1 MDKTYNLKEEKKWYK
16 IWEEIELFKAD
27 NQSTAAPFSTFLP
40 PANVTGTL
48 HMGHALSFTITDIIV
63 RRKRMQGFNTLWFPG
78 SDPADT
84 SAQWVKLVRQLG
96 LALDWSRMKPPPYKE
111 MSKVITKI
119 FVKLYNEGKIYQE
132 TDVSKQWFLKT
143 SGITDLAIEAV
154 KKGEITFIPGKWA
167 DIYID
172 RMLHLRDWCI
182 SRQLQG
188 VHRIPAYY
196 CKNCD
201 HLMVEEEPPGKCCK
215 CSSTG
220 IEPAPDTLDA
230 WFSPALWPF
239 TTLGW
244 QENSRDFTTF
254 YPTSLVTTGIDI
266 IFLWVA
272 PMIIIGLYLGKEA
285 PFREVLVNGL
295 IRDEK
300 STKADN
306 ANVIDPLKVIE
317 EYGADPLRFTL
328 AAQAVPGMDTSLSL
342 SRVKG
347 CQTFTNKIW
356 NASRYVIM
364 NLNGDEN
371 FSIDFS
377 QLSDTDK
384 WILHAL
390 NNTIIKVNDF
400 MDNYRLNEAADLLYH
415 FFWHEY
421 CDWYLEFSKN
431 DIRNPDTRKT
441 LKFTLYKLFQ
451 LLHPFMPFITEE
463 LYQKIKGNGKR
474 NHFLLQTEFPTF
486 NSELVFNHEFIDV
499 EVLKKVVTQTRK
511 TRTESK
517 IDPNH
522 RIRIYLK
529 TGSKKESAALSKNMK
544 YFDFLTRSAK
554 TEIVTDFSNLAK
566 GFKGVCLNWEI
577 LLPFDNDED
586 RLKELARLKKEVEKI
601 ATRINTLEKKLSN
614 DKFVRKTPGPVV
626 LNLKKNLQETI
637 DKQNKIQKTV
647 DDLS

>member
-1 MDKTYNLKEEKKWYK
+1 MEKTYNPKEEIKWHK

-27 NQSTAAPFSTFLP
+27 NQSTAAHFSMCLP
-40 PANVTGTL
+40 PANAAGTI
-48 HMGHALSFTITDIIV
+48 HMGHALTFTITDIIV
-63 RRKRMQGFNTLWFPG
+63 RRKKMQGFNTLWFPELN
-78 SDPADT
+78 PADN
-84 SAQWVKLVRQLG
+84 SAQRVKLMRQLG
-96 LALDWSRMKPPPYKE
+96 LALDWSRTKSSPYKE
-111 MSKVITKI
+111 ISRGVTKI
-119 FVKLYNEGKIYQE
+119 FVKLYNEGKIYRE
-132 TDVSKQWFLKT
+132 TEVSKRWFLKT
-143 SGITDLAIEAV
+143 TGIVKPAIEAV

-167 DIYID
+167 DLYLD
-172 RMLHLRDWCI
+172 RMHHIRDQCI

-188 VHRIPAYY
+188 AHRIPAYY
-196 CKNCD
+196 CRSCH
-201 HLMVEEEPPGKCCK
+201 HLMVEEYPPVKCCK
-215 CSSTG
+215 CRSTG
-220 IEPAPDTLDA
+220 IEQVPDTLDA
-230 WFSPALWPF
+230 WFSAALWPF
-239 TTLGW
+239 TTLDW
-244 QENSRDFTTF
+244 QDNSRDFTTF
-254 YPTSLVTTGIDI
+254 YPTSLVTTGIDM
-266 IFLWVA
+266 IFSWVA
-272 PMIIIGLYLGKEA
+272 PMIMIGLHLGTL
-285 PFREVLVNGL
+285 PPPREILVHGL

-300 STKADN
+300 GQKTSH
-306 ANVIDPLKVIE
+306 ANIIDPLKGIE

-328 AAQAVPGMDTSLSL
+328 AVRAVPGMGASLSL

-347 CQTFTNKIW
+347 YQTFTNKIW

-371 FSIDFS
+371 CKIEFSH
-377 QLSDTDK
+377 LSNTDK

-390 NNTIIKVNDF
+390 NNTIVKVNDF
-400 MDNYRLNEAADLLYH
+400 MDNYRVNEAADLLYH

-431 DIRNPDTRKT
+431 DLHKPDTRKT

-463 LYQKIKGNGKR
+463 LYQKIKGNSKR
-474 NHFLLQTEFPTF
+474 FLMQTGFPSF
-486 NSELVFNHEFIDV
+486 HSELVFNHEFIDV

-511 TRTESK
+511 TRTENK
-517 IDPNH
+517 IAPNH

-529 TGSKKESAALSKNMK
+529 TGSKKERDALSGNMK

-554 TEIVTDFSNLAK
+554 TEIVTDFPHLAK

-586 RLKELARLKKEVEKI
+586 RLKELTRLKKELKKI
-601 ATRINTLEKKLSN
+601 ENQVNQLEKKLSN
-614 DKFVRKTPGPVV
+614 NRFVNKAPKAEV

-637 DKQNKIQKTV
+637 DRRNKIQKTT

>member
-1 MDKTYNLKEEKKWYK
+1 MEKTYNLKEEKKWYK

-40 PANVTGTL
+40 PANATGTL
-48 HMGHALSFTITDIIV
+48 HMGHALTFTITDIIV
-63 RRKRMQGFNTLWFPG
+63 RRKKMQGFKTLWLPG
-78 SDPADT
+78 LDPAD
-84 SAQWVKLVRQLG
+84 SASHRVQLVRQLG
-96 LALDWSRMKPPPYKE
+96 LALDWSRMKSSPYKE
-111 MSKVITKI
+111 ISKGVNKI
-119 FVKLYNEGKIYQE
+119 FVKLYNEGKIYRE
-132 TDVSKQWFLKT
+132 TDVSKRWFLKT
-143 SGITDLAIEAV
+143 AGIVKPAIEAV

-167 DIYID
+167 ALYID
-172 RMLHLRDWCI
+172 RMYHIRDWCI

-188 VHRIPAYY
+188 EHRIPAYY
-196 CKNCD
+196 CQSCH
-201 HLMVEEEPPGKCCK
+201 HLMVEEYPPAKCCK
-215 CSSTG
+215 CNSTS
-220 IEPAPDTLDA
+220 IEQDPDTLDDR
-230 WFSPALWPF
+230 FSAALWPF
-239 TTLGW
+239 TTLDW
-244 QENSRDFTTF
+244 QDNSRDFTTF
-254 YPTSLVTTGIDI
+254 YPTSLVSTGIDM
-266 IFLWVA
+266 IFSWVT
-272 PMIIIGLYLGKEA
+272 PMIMIGLYLGKKA
-285 PFREVLVNGL
+285 PPWEILVNGL

-300 STKADN
+300 DTKTDN
-306 ANVIDPLKVIE
+306 ANAIHPLKVIE

-328 AAQAVPGMDTSLSL
+328 AVRAVPGMEASLSL

-377 QLSDTDK
+377 QLSHTDK

-390 NNTIIKVNDF
+390 SNTIVKVNDF
-400 MDNYRLNEAADLLYH
+400 MDNYRVNEAADLLYH

-431 DIRNPDTRKT
+431 DLHNSDTRKT

-474 NHFLLQTEFPTF
+474 FLLQTEFPSF
-486 NSELVFNHEFIDV
+486 HSELVFNHEFIDV

-511 TRTESK
+511 TRTENK

-529 TGSKKESAALSKNMK
+529 TGSKKERTALSGNMK

-554 TEIVTDFSNLAK
+554 TEIVTDFSNLSK

-577 LLPFDNDED
+577 LLPFDNDAD
-586 RLKELARLKKEVEKI
+586 RLKELARLKKELKKI
-601 ATRINTLEKKLSN
+601 ENQVNQLEKKLFN
-614 DKFVRKTPGPVV
+614 NRFVNKAPKAEV

-637 DKQNKIQKTV
+637 DRRNKIQKTT